1 MDDSSRAELAPDAA
15 GDSWRLIHSLA
26 GASLYEDGLR
36 QVRAGVT
43 TVEEVLRVTARD
55 RRDVTK

>member
-15 GDSWRLIHSLA
+15 GDSWQLIRSLA